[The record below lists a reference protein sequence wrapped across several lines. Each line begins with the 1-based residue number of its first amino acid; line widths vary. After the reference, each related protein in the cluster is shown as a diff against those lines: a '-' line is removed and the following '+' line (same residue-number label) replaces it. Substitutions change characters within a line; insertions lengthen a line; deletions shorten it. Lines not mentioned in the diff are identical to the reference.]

1 MKEKVVDIMKKIG
14 FIGAGNMATA
24 IIKGMIES
32 KEISGN
38 DLWASDIDAKK
49 LEALSSTYGLH
60 TSLDNQVIAQEVDI
74 LFLAVKPFLLEQ
86 VISSIKEVVRHDQVI
101 VSIAAGKSISLIED
115 MFGQPM
121 KIIRVMPNTPALV
134 KEGMSAIA
142 YHESVTQEEVTWVHH
157 IFNTLG
163 RAEIVN
169 ESLIEA
175 IGAVSGASPAY
186 VYMFIEALGDAGVKA
201 GLSRSQ
207 AYTFAAQSVLGSA
220 KMVLETGM
228 HPGALKDMVTSPRG
242 STIEGVEALEK
253 EGFRYAVMHAVDQCL
268 KKTEKM
274 REE

>member
-1 MKEKVVDIMKKIG
+1 MKKIG
-14 FIGAGNMATA
+14 FIGAGNMASA

-32 KEISGN
+32 QEIPC
-38 DLWASDIDAKK
+38 DILWASDIDKTK
-49 LEALSSTYGLH
+49 LETLSLEYGIH
-60 TSLDNQVIAQEVDI
+60 TTIDNCEVAKEVDV
-74 LFLAVKPFLLEQ
+74 LFLAVKPFLLEE
-86 VISSIKEVVRHDQVI
+86 VISSIKEVIRDEQVI
-101 VSIAAGKSISLIED
+101 VSIAAGKTISLIED

-142 YHESVTQEEVTWVHH
+142 YHERVTLEEVCFIEN
-157 IFNTLG
+157 IFKKLG
-163 RAEIVN
+163 RAEIVK

-253 EGFRYAVMHAVDQCL
+253 EGFRYAIMHAVDQCL

-274 REE
+274 KGE